1 MTTKE
6 NNKTREAAEY
16 QGWLNIYRNSPD
28 AAAQHPKHSQF
39 LRKYNSQ
46 SKLTIK

>member
-16 QGWLNIYRNSPD
+16 QGWLNVYRNNPD
-28 AAAQHPKHSQF
+28 AASLHPNHAKY
-39 LRKYNSQ
+39 LKMYNSQ